1 MHARV
6 KQLKKLERRARQN
19 PWFYFCILISSVCGV
34 CVAIFLSAPIFFPV
48 QRAIST
54 PTPHP
59 ARRAQAATALATL
72 GERGGPGPR
81 RRRQARGSSSPR
93 PIRFL
98 ARPPR
103 GRLGRAEPSESESH
117 PGWLSR
123 PRSPLPRPARS
134 AAPLPCCAP
143 GRPPAPRPPGTS
155 GPAFR
160 VRGCG
165 RCRPALP
172 IALPFQNS
180 LV

>member
-1 MHARV
+1 MYV
-6 KQLKKLERRARQN
+6 
-19 PWFYFCILISSVCGV
+19 V
-34 CVAIFLSAPIFFPV
+34 CVLLFFFQHLIFFFQCSARFPTTP
-48 QRAIST
+48 RAG
-54 PTPHP
+54 
-59 ARRAQAATALATL
+59 RRPLQPWPPSGNV
-72 GERGGPGPR
+72 GEPGPR

-103 GRLGRAEPSESESH
+103 GRLGRAEPIESESY

-134 AAPLPCCAP
+134 AAPLLCCAP
-143 GRPPAPRPPGTS
+143 GRPPAPRPPGAS
-155 GPAFR
+155 RPASR
-160 VRGCG
+160 VRGGG